1 MTRKTTNFCVSNND
15 EPMYYSENF
24 WSPCE
29 KCKQT
34 EILGEHMTVR
44 DLNYCLANCQAKK
57 KILSDEKCLHQK

>member
-1 MTRKTTNFCVSNND
+1 
-15 EPMYYSENF
+15 MYYSENF

-44 DLNYCLANCQAKK
+44 DLNYCLANCQARK